1 MEYVEG
7 PASLTT
13 VVNNINFGH
22 ASYKV
27 LNQYFRIRSLH
38 NKFTYMLSEPI
49 PYRKTQ
55 DLDDSHCF
63 VNISNLDISLEKD
76 KHHRNVMHL

>member
-1 MEYVEG
+1 MEYVKG

-27 LNQYFRIRSLH
+27 LNQYFRRRNLH
-38 NKFTYMLSEPI
+38 DKFTSMLSAPI
-49 PYRKTQ
+49 PYRKTK
-55 DLDDSHCF
+55 DLDSHCF
-63 VNISNLDISLEKD
+63 VKISNLDISLEKA
-76 KHHRNVMHL
+76 KRHRNVMHL